1 MAYTTTLAER
11 SVLLARRS
19 TVVVPALLFLAF
31 AARLLPVL
39 RGSGLRGILAYDDG
53 VYYGAADALLSG
65 RLPYADFTL
74 LPPRAVLAVR
84 APSAALGPLTS
95 DPAGLASARAA
106 FMAIGA
112 LNAVL

>member
-53 VYYGAADALLSG
+53 VYFGAADALLSG
-65 RLPYADFTL
+65 RLPYRDFIL
-74 LPPRAVLAVR
+74 LHPPGVLVVLA
-84 APSAALGPLTS
+84 PFAALGRLTS
-95 DPAGLASARAA
+95 DPVGLASARAA
-106 FMAIGA
+106 
-112 LNAVL
+112 